1 MISNKLISKVITPPP
16 VCDVNKD
23 SSISLNQEGSNEGG
37 MTMLLCFLGNSYNQ
51 LVSLS
56 NDASDLISELHHW
69 MGDAPLDS
77 LNYFN

>member
-1 MISNKLISKVITPPP
+1 M
-16 VCDVNKD
+16 CDVNND
-23 SSISLNQEGSNEGG
+23 SPKLLNQEGSNEGG
-37 MTMLLCFLGNSYNQ
+37 MTMLLRFLGNSYDQ
-51 LVSLS
+51 LISLS